1 MDARNARNKKKMLE
15 TDGFQDSDFFKLR
28 LMAKNLCDQGLG
40 YGGDIKFLLPELSPG
55 SLPCFFIRMVSMSE
69 QTSLQLPVLDIS
81 QPVLTTSLSSL
92 YQACKGW
99 GFFYITNHGIN
110 KDLYDHLRALA
121 HQAFNLPL
129 DAKLKIGPLTA
140 VGTYTPHFIA
150 SPFFESL
157 RVSGPNYLASAKG
170 SSDAIFEQPNVEFC
184 HILQQYGEAM
194 VDLSRRILAI
204 LLICLGDGIETK
216 YYDSEFSACHGYLR
230 INNYSR
236 PEESSM
242 DEVEGLGMHTDMS
255 CITILYPDEMG
266 GLQVRSK
273 EGKWVDIM
281 PVKGALVVNIGDLL
295 QAWSNGRLRSSEH
308 RVVLKQTA
316 NRFSLAFFW
325 CFEDEK
331 VVAAPE
337 EVVGDGGKRIYRP
350 FVCRDYIKFRENSER
365 GRFDKVG
372 YTVDDFAATQ
382 DA

>member
-1 MDARNARNKKKMLE
+1 
-15 TDGFQDSDFFKLR
+15 
-28 LMAKNLCDQGLG
+28 
-40 YGGDIKFLLPELSPG
+40 
-55 SLPCFFIRMVSMSE
+55 MSE
-69 QTSLQLPVLDIS
+69 QTSLQLPELDIS
-81 QPVLTTSLSSL
+81 QPVRATSLSSL

-110 KDLYDHLRALA
+110 KDLYDRLRALA
-121 HQAFNLPL
+121 HQAFNVPL
-129 DAKLKIGPLTA
+129 DAKLKIGPLSA

-157 RVSGPNYLASAKG
+157 RVSGPNYFASAKG
-170 SSDAIFEQPNVEFC
+170 LSDAIFEQPNIEFW
-184 HILQQYGEAM
+184 
-194 VDLSRRILAI
+194 
-204 LLICLGDGIETK
+204 
-216 YYDSEFSACHGYLR
+216 

-236 PEESSM
+236 PEESST

-255 CITILYPDEMG
+255 CITILYPDEIG

-337 EVVGDGGKRIYRP
+337 EVVGGDGGKKIYRP

-372 YTVDDFAATQ
+372 YTVDDFAATR
-382 DA
+382 DS